1 MTRNKLL
8 RRVMKQM
15 QRTLSKNFQ
24 AVTILAVVSAGVNCQ
39 EAKNN
44 ALQLRAH

>member
-1 MTRNKLL
+1 MTRNKSL

-15 QRTLSKNFQ
+15 RRTLSRSYQ
-24 AVTILAVVSAGVNCQ
+24 AVTILAVVSAVVNCQ

-44 ALQLRAH
+44 ALRLRVH